1 MIITEH
7 IGRHN
12 KQVEDLLASTDY
24 YIIRELEKL
33 LEANVPKEIIS
44 IRNDL
49 RSAHVGP
56 GEIDIPDITD
66 VISRLSDAKIKYP
79 KQNSN

>member
-1 MIITEH
+1 MIMTEY

-33 LEANVPKEIIS
+33 VEENVPKEIIS
-44 IRNDL
+44 IRSDL

-56 GEIDIPDITD
+56 GETNIPDITD
-66 VISRLSDAKIKYP
+66 VILRLSDIKIKYP
-79 KQNSN
+79 K